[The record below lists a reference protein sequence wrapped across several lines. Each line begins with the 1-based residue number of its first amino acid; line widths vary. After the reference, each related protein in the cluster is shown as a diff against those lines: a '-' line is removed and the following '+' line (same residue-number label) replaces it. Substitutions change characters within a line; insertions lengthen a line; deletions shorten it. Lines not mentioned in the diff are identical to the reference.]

1 MLFRIRT
8 LIIALFLFSTACA
21 QGQTEKPV
29 QVSQSQVKVGVEQLL
44 SARTYTVAIMDGV
57 IIHPR
62 LQVLLQKFQA
72 GIQKNPEVL
81 QNMQKATGGKPGPLP
96 YDRRFGLTKPEYEE
110 FQAFMERREIKSA
123 SSGTEQ
129 VTVSN
134 QDGII
139 RFAAQGK
146 LAVMNSIW
154 LDLNQ
159 NKAHVKDYV
168 LPFSKTL
175 NITESTNA
183 FDSQWM
189 GYMWEFMEPND
200 LDLSKIDLKNPGS
213 LHIIGYKIIVGKL
226 AKTGQTLVQVKG
238 TEVKDGVR
246 TVGFEMPLFFE

>member
-1 MLFRIRT
+1 MPFRIRS
-8 LIIALFLFSTACA
+8 LVVAFFLSSAACA
-21 QGQTEKPV
+21 QTQTEKPD
-29 QVSQSQVKVGVEQLL
+29 QVSQSQVKGGVEQLL

-62 LQVLLQKFQA
+62 LQVLLQKFQT

-81 QNMQKATGGKPGPLP
+81 QNMQKAAGGKPGPLP

-134 QDGII
+134 QGGII
-139 RFAAQGK
+139 RFVAQGK
-146 LAVMNSIW
+146 LAILNTIW

-168 LPFSKTL
+168 LPFSQTL
-175 NITESTNA
+175 NITESANA
-183 FDSQWM
+183 FDSQWT
-189 GYMWEFMEPND
+189 GYMWEFMEPNE
-200 LDLSKIDLKNPGS
+200 LDLSKIDLKNPGN
-213 LHIIGYKIIVGKL
+213 LTIVGYKIIVGKL